1 MGKIVGRGKD
11 INGRSFLLIIFILHY
26 TLYCINVN
34 VPCHST
40 APLMHVFWTSVG
52 LGLGYRGH
60 IFEETSEERYI
71 ELIKKHKNAPWYPK
85 GQLLAERYAR
95 EKAEREGELNETLIS

>member
-1 MGKIVGRGKD
+1 MIRTVVWFGVGGFFTACYANLVRGLPMWRK
-11 INGRSFLLIIFILHY
+11 
-26 TLYCINVN
+26 
-34 VPCHST
+34 
-40 APLMHVFWTSVG
+40 PLMHVFWTSVG

-60 IFEETSEERYI
+60 IFEETSEERYK

-95 EKAEREGELNETLIS
+95 EKAEREAAMAGMEQAAA

>member
-1 MGKIVGRGKD
+1 MEEVFCLL
-11 INGRSFLLIIFILHY
+11 FLSAIIQ
-26 TLYCINVN
+26 CITVN
-34 VPCHST
+34 VPFHPT

-60 IFEETSEERYI
+60 IFEETSEERYK

-95 EKAEREGELNETLIS
+95 EKAEREGEFNETLIS

>member
-1 MGKIVGRGKD
+1 M
-11 INGRSFLLIIFILHY
+11 
-26 TLYCINVN
+26 
-34 VPCHST
+34 CHFTPT

-60 IFEETSEERYI
+60 IFEETSEERFK

-95 EKAEREGELNETLIS
+95 EKAEREGEFNETLIS